1 VSRPAIEIT
10 EFIDRILA
18 GRASTE
24 GGFRFGV
31 LADLHIWGSNQL
43 WADGEVR
50 ECLARCRDAGA
61 AFVFVVGDLGTTE
74 TEVPRE
80 GGRARL
86 PDVFNE
92 CVAAVEGCPPVFF
105 SIGNHEPDGEGK
117 SSWLRA
123 LYPGAFS
130 DLEGSAN
137 ERFFY
142 YSFDFGGCHFVALDS
157 HGTVPGAPPMC
168 IGDGPTHFARLPE
181 EELAWLRQDLERHR
195 GRLTFVFMHEPVVQI
210 THESPW
216 HLLQN
221 RGRLLGE
228 LQRFPNV
235 QWVFQGHIHHHSQ
248 VSGYGLNL
256 CHVGRRVPQLVEVD
270 GETAELFDL
279 LPGGV
284 TTPVQFAGVED
295 HERDRWAR
303 RDGRVVYRL
312 AENGPQSDRSLF
324 ESATVVVAD
333 RGITPPE
340 GQGTMI
346 RVSQTLER
354 KEPGQVQDLYGYLAM
369 DFILPIY
376 EGMTFE
382 YQVHWSAGAPHDHFA
397 LVPIINTAGGEEY
410 GMLRDQEGLPIDT
423 HPERPLDS
431 YYNLGS
437 NDGRYC
443 APSLE
448 GRATGVWWRRVCDLS
463 HLAGGW
469 IVGVVACASPP
480 LEKAVEAGALRFY
493 LSDISLTWPA

>member
-10 EFIDRILA
+10 EFIGRTFA
-18 GRASTE
+18 ERASTS
-24 GGFRFGV
+24 GAFRFGV
-31 LADLHIWGSNQL
+31 LADLHIWGTNQL

-50 ECLARCRDAGA
+50 ECLERCRDAGV

-105 SIGNHEPDGEGK
+105 SMGNHEPDGEGK

-123 LYPGAFS
+123 LYPGAFP

-157 HGTVPGAPPMC
+157 HGTVPGAPPMG

-195 GRLTFVFMHEPVVQI
+195 GKLTFVFMHEPVVQI
-210 THESPW
+210 THNRPW
-216 HLLQN
+216 LLLQN
-221 RGRLLGE
+221 RGRLIGE
-228 LQRFPNV
+228 LRRSPDV
-235 QWVFQGHIHHHSQ
+235 QWVFQGHIHHLSQ
-248 VSGYGLNL
+248 VCGYGLNL

-270 GETAELFDL
+270 GATAELFDL
-279 LPGGV
+279 SPGGV
-284 TTPVQFAGVED
+284 TTPVQFAGVKD

-312 AENGPQSDRSLF
+312 AENGPQIDRSLF
-324 ESATVVVAD
+324 ESATIVVAD
-333 RGITPPE
+333 RGVTPPE

-346 RVSQTLER
+346 QVSQTLER

-376 EGMTFE
+376 DGMTFE
-382 YQVHWSAGAPHDHFA
+382 YQIHWSAGAPHDHFA

-410 GMLRDQEGLPIDT
+410 GMLSDQEGLPIDT

-431 YYNLGS
+431 YNNLGS

-448 GRATGVWWRRVCDLS
+448 GRATGVWWPRVCDLS

-480 LEKAVEAGALRFY
+480 LEKAVEEGVLRFY
-493 LSDISLTWPA
+493 LSDINLTWPA